1 MKFAAWLV
9 NGANA
14 MAAAAVAAVAAARR
28 LSGVKAKASH
38 MIGGGVDGLVRV
50 ALHVARAAS
59 CRALNGTPLRTY
71 GGQEANSAATAE

>member
-1 MKFAAWLV
+1 MKFAAWLA

-14 MAAAAVAAVAAARR
+14 MAAAVAAEVAAARR

-50 ALHVARAAS
+50 ARVARAAS